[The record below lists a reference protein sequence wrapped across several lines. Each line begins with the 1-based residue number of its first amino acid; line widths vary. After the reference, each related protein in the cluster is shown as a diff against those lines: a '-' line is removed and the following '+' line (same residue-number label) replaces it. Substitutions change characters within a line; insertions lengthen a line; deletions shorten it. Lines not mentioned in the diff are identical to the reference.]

1 MAKLGNLVIDAL
13 HLVTLNKD
21 GSIKSGPVEL
31 YSKIVSAVLNQ
42 SLFESSIT
50 LTLTISEAEG
60 MLTRFNKKGILGQE
74 FVILT
79 AHNNHAN
86 DNPINLQF
94 HVRSAKMLS
103 CLHKVKVC

>member
-50 LTLTISEAEG
+50 LTLTISEA
-60 MLTRFNKKGILGQE
+60 
-74 FVILT
+74 
-79 AHNNHAN
+79 
-86 DNPINLQF
+86 
-94 HVRSAKMLS
+94 
-103 CLHKVKVC
+103 KVC